1 MDGAGD
7 VDEVDRVDRTD
18 EVRGAAGPL
27 KTPQEPQAPQAPQA
41 SNGRP
46 GGRRRAG
53 GRRLAAALLVLP
65 VLAAAGLVLGA
76 GEATAAALCP
86 GRLVKTV
93 TFSTGSLQV
102 YKSRAYACAV
112 TVAKKPGAR
121 REMKVSL
128 QPRGGRAVVDQG
140 SSPPGPDRCGCTPS
154 TAVSGPP
161 VRSAGRRGPP
171 GGSAADTRQGLAWQA
186 SSPLG
191 SRRLS

>member
-1 MDGAGD
+1 MDGAGDVEGAGGMGGAGD
-7 VDEVDRVDRTD
+7 VDEVDRVDRKDRTD
-18 EVRGAAGPL
+18 EVRGSAGPL
-27 KTPQEPQAPQAPQA
+27 KAPQGPQAPQA

-53 GRRLAAALLVLP
+53 GRRLAAALLALP

-76 GEATAAALCP
+76 GQATAAALCP

-140 SSPPGPDRCGCTPS
+140 KFTTRAG
-154 TAVSGPP
+154 P
-161 VRSAGRRGPP
+161 VRVHALNRCVRASGSV
-171 GGSAADTRQGLAWQA
+171 GGSA
-186 SSPLG
+186 G
-191 SRRLS
+191 STGWIGC

>member
-1 MDGAGD
+1 MFDGVNGAGGMDGVGD
-7 VDEVDRVDRTD
+7 VGEVDRVDRVDRTD
-18 EVRGAAGPL
+18 RMDEARGAAGPP
-27 KTPQEPQAPQAPQA
+27 KAPPG

-46 GGRRRAG
+46 VGRRAAT
-53 GRRLAAALLVLP
+53 GRRLAAVLLVLP

-93 TFSTGSLQV
+93 TFSTGSLRV

-140 SSPPGPDRCGCTPS
+140 KFTTRAG
-154 TAVSGPP
+154 P
-161 VRSAGRRGPP
+161 VRVHALNRCVRASGSV
-171 GGSAADTRQGLAWQA
+171 GGSA
-186 SSPLG
+186 G
-191 SRRLS
+191 STGWIGC

>member
-140 SSPPGPDRCGCTPS
+140 KFTTRAG
-154 TAVSGPP
+154 P
-161 VRSAGRRGPP
+161 VRVHALNRCVRASGSV
-171 GGSAADTRQGLAWQA
+171 GGSA
-186 SSPLG
+186 G
-191 SRRLS
+191 STGWIGC